1 MLAMNKFLDNK
12 KTLLF
17 ILASFFVVVEL
28 VWGINYLKTVPQP
41 SAPAE
46 AETGALLGFSPA
58 QKIVKVGEEFEVEL
72 TLDTKGV
79 ATSGTDV
86 IINYDPTAV
95 EVLNVRSGL
104 LYQKYPLNE
113 IDAASG
119 KIGFSGVAEP
129 PKTFSGRGT
138 LAYLKL
144 KALKAGTAALS
155 IQFEKEATTDSN
167 VVRAGSGGE
176 DVLDKVINAY
186 YSVKD

>member
-1 MLAMNKFLDNK
+1 MASSKAVNNK
-12 KTLLF
+12 KTIIFVLV
-17 ILASFFVVVEL
+17 SFFVVGEL

-41 SAPAE
+41 QAPVA

-86 IINYDPTAV
+86 IINYDPTVV
-95 EVLNVRSGL
+95 EVLNVRPGL

-113 IDAASG
+113 VDAVGG
-119 KIGFSGVAEP
+119 KIGFSGIAEP
-129 PKTFSGRGT
+129 PKTFAGSGT

-144 KALKAGTAALS
+144 KALKAETATLN
-155 IQFEKEATTDSN
+155 IQFEKGVTTDSN
-167 VVRAGSGGE
+167 VVQAASNGK
-176 DVLDKVINAY
+176 DILDRVINAY